1 MGFQLED
8 TIMINLTNYGQA
20 VAGIVI
26 RENKVL
32 LARHTYGAGKGKLI
46 IPGGY
51 VNKGET
57 PQQAVIRELFEETGI
72 TVKPTCIVGIRFNT
86 HDWYVVFSADYI
98 SGIAQSE
105 GNENNEV
112 LWIDINEIESR
123 DDVPEL
129 TKKLVC
135 SVCKHNN
142 NLTYT
147 SYEGNAKHA
156 PYSLY
161 C

>member
-1 MGFQLED
+1 MENENK
-8 TIMINLTNYGQA
+8 INFGQS

-32 LARHTYGAGKGKLI
+32 LVRHTYGAGKGKLI

-51 VNKGET
+51 VNEGET
-57 PQQAVIRELFEETGI
+57 PQEAVKRELFEETGI
-72 TVKPTCIVGIRFNT
+72 IVNPTCIVGIRFNT
-86 HDWYVVFSADYI
+86 YDWYVVFMADYI
-98 SGIAQSE
+98 SGIAQSD

-112 LWIDINEIESR
+112 LWININEIEMR

-129 TKKLVC
+129 TKKLIC
-135 SVCKHNN
+135 SIQKHNN
-142 NLTYT
+142 NLIYT
-147 SYEGNAKHA
+147 AYEGNAKHA